1 MTCSPHPIREVGA
14 FTSPAGSAYRGPDTG
29 RLPAKVQSSDSMITN
44 EKVLPL
50 PGFHCSVYPGLFHNP
65 EHPGPAATAGFRIT
79 QILGLVTVH
88 QYSAPLLQIRS
99 SRGHIPRATHNAS
112 VATVQY
118 APESLRSTLLCSLHS
133 ILEGSPG
140 TRQQS
145 NLRHRGRI
153 APILSGMM
161 LAGGWERS
169 GGGKA
174 DPSSGR
180 NPLTLLCSAGEVKE
194 GFGNQI
200 NLCRNR
206 GLNPGP
212 SAQKSDTLPLDH
224 QNRVKPK
231 ASLVA
236 YDRELSSNSVHGINS
251 VLYQRGIYP
260 PESFIPV
267 EQFDL
272 TLLTSFDER
281 VKFYLNKVLGQIE
294 EFMLKKLVKQVSMV
308 IIRMDTLDPIERWDF
323 SIEYE
328 NNELNETC
336 PKDKSLIQKEICNVL
351 RQISASI
358 SYLPLL
364 DTPYR

>member
-1 MTCSPHPIREVGA
+1 MT
-14 FTSPAGSAYRGPDTG
+14 DTFG
-29 RLPAKVQSSDSMITN
+29 WVVYL
-44 EKVLPL
+44 EKLSN
-50 PGFHCSVYPGLFHNP
+50 FYSH
-65 EHPGPAATAGFRIT
+65 T
-79 QILGLVTVH
+79 Q
-88 QYSAPLLQIRS
+88 
-99 SRGHIPRATHNAS
+99 
-112 VATVQY
+112 
-118 APESLRSTLLCSLHS
+118 
-133 ILEGSPG
+133 G
-140 TRQQS
+140 T
-145 NLRHRGRI
+145 
-153 APILSGMM
+153 
-161 LAGGWERS
+161 
-169 GGGKA
+169 
-174 DPSSGR
+174 
-180 NPLTLLCSAGEVKE
+180 
-194 GFGNQI
+194 
-200 NLCRNR
+200 
-206 GLNPGP
+206 
-212 SAQKSDTLPLDH
+212 
-224 QNRVKPK
+224 
-231 ASLVA
+231 
-236 YDRELSSNSVHGINS
+236 VHGINS

-364 DTPYR
+364 DTP